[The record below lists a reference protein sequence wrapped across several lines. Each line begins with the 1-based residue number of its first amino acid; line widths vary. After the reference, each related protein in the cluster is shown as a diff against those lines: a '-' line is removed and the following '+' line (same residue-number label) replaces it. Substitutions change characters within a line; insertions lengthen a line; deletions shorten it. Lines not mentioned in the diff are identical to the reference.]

1 MALSNAKYS
10 GGVNSLPIGSPG
22 EAALDDAM
30 QIAINTRNRIRIGTW
45 NTRGLLQTGKL
56 YIVEQEAQARG
67 LDVLGISETH
77 WKGNGYFKTK
87 IGNTVYFSGNDSES
101 RNGVAFIL
109 PGQTAKAVLGYQAIN
124 DRIITVKISSHPIN
138 INVIQVYAPTAEAD
152 EEEVE
157 AFFGQLNRTINTLPR
172 QEILIILGDMNAKI
186 GKATTIED
194 HLKQI
199 IGPFGLGTLN
209 ERGDWMLQF
218 CQEQSLT
225 IANTLFEHHNRRLYT
240 WKSPGDRYRNQI
252 DYIMVRSR
260 WKSGIRKCSI
270 YPGADCGS
278 DHQLLVMQFKVRLKR
293 IIHQQKKVIN
303 IPKPVKKRFRGEM
316 QTKLTDEK
324 TRISSNQDPN
334 EEWEALK
341 NIIKETVEQLQRDDT
356 SVIQPKKHWITQRT
370 LEIIKERKRIKNRGL
385 LTEEDS
391 GEYRKLS
398 KKIQRQCRQ
407 DKNNHIKEV
416 CREIEEHYHTNDTR
430 DLYKKVREFV
440 RKFKPKTMTIE
451 DKDGKVIW
459 ENQEVLKRG
468 RQYCEELYNEETDT
482 TSEQLKEDLQK
493 VKEPNILLSC

>member
-1 MALSNAKYS
+1 
-10 GGVNSLPIGSPG
+10 
-22 EAALDDAM
+22 
-30 QIAINTRNRIRIGTW
+30 
-45 NTRGLLQTGKL
+45 
-56 YIVEQEAQARG
+56 
-67 LDVLGISETH
+67 
-77 WKGNGYFKTK
+77 
-87 IGNTVYFSGNDSES
+87 
-101 RNGVAFIL
+101 
-109 PGQTAKAVLGYQAIN
+109 
-124 DRIITVKISSHPIN
+124 
-138 INVIQVYAPTAEAD
+138 
-152 EEEVE
+152 
-157 AFFGQLNRTINTLPR
+157 
-172 QEILIILGDMNAKI
+172 
-186 GKATTIED
+186 
-194 HLKQI
+194 
-199 IGPFGLGTLN
+199 
-209 ERGDWMLQF
+209 
-218 CQEQSLT
+218 
-225 IANTLFEHHNRRLYT
+225 
-240 WKSPGDRYRNQI
+240 
-252 DYIMVRSR
+252 
-260 WKSGIRKCSI
+260 
-270 YPGADCGS
+270 
-278 DHQLLVMQFKVRLKR
+278 
-293 IIHQQKKVIN
+293 
-303 IPKPVKKRFRGEM
+303 M

-370 LEIIKERKRIKNRGL
+370 FETIKERKRIKNRGL

-407 DKNNHIKEV
+407 DKNNHRQYNIRQDNIKEV
-416 CREIEEHYHTNDTR
+416 CREIEEHHHTNDTR